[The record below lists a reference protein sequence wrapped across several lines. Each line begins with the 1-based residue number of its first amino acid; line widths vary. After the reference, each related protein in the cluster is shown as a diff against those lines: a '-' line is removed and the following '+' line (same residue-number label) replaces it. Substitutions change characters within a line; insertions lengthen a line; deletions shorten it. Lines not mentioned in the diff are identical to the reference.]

1 MRKGVDYKL
10 FNLFEFNRKTGD
22 TKLAGRKYAR
32 PAYGVK
38 TLKRRHLAKK
48 AAKQARRWSR

>member
-10 FNLFEFNRKTGD
+10 FNLFELNRKTGKV
-22 TKLAGRKYAR
+22 KLAGRKYAR

-38 TLKRRHLAKK
+38 TLKRRHEAKK
-48 AAKQARRWSR
+48 AAKQARKRNR